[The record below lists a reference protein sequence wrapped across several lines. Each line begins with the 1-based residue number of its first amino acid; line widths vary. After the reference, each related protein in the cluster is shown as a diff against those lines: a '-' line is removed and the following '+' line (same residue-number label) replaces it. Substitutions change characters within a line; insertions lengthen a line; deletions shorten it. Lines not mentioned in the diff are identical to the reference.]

1 MKSALHTNEQIGKAK
16 AKAIKPFSQM
26 SVKFFMAILAL
37 IVVVGGFKAMTS
49 VVALATNFATTVRRF
64 MSSSHAHI
72 HIQRTQ
78 PTRASVAAAAAA
90 VSRIFGWQ
98 R

>member
-64 MSSSHAHI
+64 MSSSHAHT
-72 HIQRTQ
+72 HTQ
-78 PTRASVAAAAAA
+78 PTRASVAAQQQQS
-90 VSRIFGWQ
+90 VEFSGGSVK
-98 R
+98 

>member
-1 MKSALHTNEQIGKAK
+1 
-16 AKAIKPFSQM
+16 M

-64 MSSSHAHI
+64 MSSSHAHT
-72 HIQRTQ
+72 HSPQEHQ
-78 PTRASVAAAAAA
+78 
-90 VSRIFGWQ
+90 
-98 R
+98 

>member
-1 MKSALHTNEQIGKAK
+1 
-16 AKAIKPFSQM
+16 M

-64 MSSSHAHI
+64 MSSSHAHTHTAHKSI
-72 HIQRTQ
+72 SSST
-78 PTRASVAAAAAA
+78 AAA

>member
-1 MKSALHTNEQIGKAK
+1 MKSALHTNEQIGKVK
-16 AKAIKPFSQM
+16 AKAIKPFSKM

-37 IVVVGGFKAMTS
+37 IVGVVGGFKAMTS

-64 MSSSHAHI
+64 MSASHAHT
-72 HIQRTQ
+72 QRTQ

>member
-1 MKSALHTNEQIGKAK
+1 
-16 AKAIKPFSQM
+16 M

-64 MSSSHAHI
+64 MSSSHAHT
-72 HIQRTQ
+72 HSAQ
-78 PTRASVAAAAAA
+78 PTRASVAAAAA

>member
-1 MKSALHTNEQIGKAK
+1 MKSALYTNEQIGKAK

-49 VVALATNFATTVRRF
+49 VVALATNFATTVRHF
-64 MSSSHAHI
+64 MTTSHAH
-72 HIQRTQ
+72 TQ
-78 PTRASVAAAAAA
+78 SVHSPEEHQQQQQQS
-90 VSRIFGWQ
+90 VEFSGGSVK
-98 R
+98 

>member
-64 MSSSHAHI
+64 MSASHAHTHTAHKSI
-72 HIQRTQ
+72 SSSSST
-78 PTRASVAAAAAA
+78 AAA
-90 VSRIFGWQ
+90 VCRIFGWQ

>member
-64 MSSSHAHI
+64 MSSSHAHT
-72 HIQRTQ
+72 QRTQ
-78 PTRASVAAAAAA
+78 PTRASVAAAVAA